1 MPSRD
6 WRDSRRA
13 GMLKGYS
20 GVVIHDWTA
29 LDTWSAA
36 MLDPKGLYELVGDV
50 PELDAPVLVYSLEGF
65 MDAGSAGKG
74 LVDNLLSSL
83 QHRTVARFDADILV
97 DYRARRPEL
106 LFVEDHFE
114 RYAAP
119 ELALR
124 LVHDTHSTPFLL
136 LTGPEPDVQWER
148 FAAAVIGL
156 IEQLRVRLTIGVH
169 GIPMAVPHTR
179 PLGVTAHAT
188 RRELVTVVNPWRGE
202 IRLPS
207 SMSSLLE
214 LRLGEAGHDA
224 MGFVAHVPHY
234 LAEADYPDA
243 SLVLLRSI
251 AAATGLA
258 LPADA
263 LAEAAGVTRKLV
275 QEQVDQSEEVGRVVR
290 ALETQFDAFVGGTD
304 RGSLLADQA
313 AMPSADEIG
322 AQVERFLADLGD
334 DGTSEDRP
342 ADGS

>member
-1 MPSRD
+1 
-6 WRDSRRA
+6 
-13 GMLKGYS
+13 
-20 GVVIHDWTA
+20 
-29 LDTWSAA
+29 
-36 MLDPKGLYELVGDV
+36 MLDPNGLYELIGDF
-50 PELDAPVLVYSLEGF
+50 PELDAPVLVYSLDGF
-65 MDAGSAGKG
+65 IDAGSAGKG
-74 LVDNLLSSL
+74 LVEHLLSVLEHQSI
-83 QHRTVARFDADILV
+83 VRFDTDLLV

-114 RYAAP
+114 RYATP

-124 LVHDTHSTPFLL
+124 LVRDQSGTAFLL

-156 IEQLRVRLTIGVH
+156 VKRLGVRLTIGVH

-188 RRELVTVVNPWRGE
+188 RRDLVTIVNPWRGE
-202 IRLPS
+202 LRLPS

-251 AAATGLA
+251 NAATGLD
-258 LPADA
+258 LPTDA
-263 LAEAAGVTRKLV
+263 LTEAAGLTRKLV

-290 ALETQFDAFVGGTD
+290 ALESQFDAFVGGSN
-304 RGSLLADQA
+304 RGSLLSDRLT
-313 AMPSADEIG
+313 MPSAEEIG
-322 AQVERFLADLGD
+322 AQVERFLADLD
-334 DGTSEDRP
+334 DGRSDDEPGGGSTSR
-342 ADGS
+342 

>member
-1 MPSRD
+1 
-6 WRDSRRA
+6 
-13 GMLKGYS
+13 
-20 GVVIHDWTA
+20 
-29 LDTWSAA
+29 
-36 MLDPKGLYELVGDV
+36 MLDPKGVYEFVGDV
-50 PELDAPVLVYSLEGF
+50 SELDGPVLIYSLDGF
-65 MDAGSAGKG
+65 IDAGSAGKG
-74 LVDNLLSSL
+74 LVDHLLSTL
-83 QHRTVARFDADILV
+83 EHRTIARFDTDLLV

-119 ELALR
+119 DLALR
-124 LVHDTHSTPFLL
+124 VVHDVAGTGFLL

-156 IEQLRVRLTIGVH
+156 VERLGVRLTIGVH

-202 IRLPS
+202 LRLPS

-251 AAATGLA
+251 AAATGLE

-263 LAEAAGVTRKLV
+263 LTEAAGLTRKLV

-290 ALETQFDAFVGGTD
+290 ALESQFDAFVGGSS
-304 RGSLLADQA
+304 RGSLLSDRLT
-313 AMPSADEIG
+313 MPSADEIG
-322 AQVERFLADLGD
+322 AQVERFLAHLD
-334 DGTSEDRP
+334 DGEADDDRTDDDR
-342 ADGS
+342 AGGTG

>member
-1 MPSRD
+1 
-6 WRDSRRA
+6 
-13 GMLKGYS
+13 
-20 GVVIHDWTA
+20 
-29 LDTWSAA
+29 
-36 MLDPKGLYELVGDV
+36 MLDPKGVYEFVGDV
-50 PELDAPVLVYSLEGF
+50 SELDGPVLIYSLDGF
-65 MDAGSAGKG
+65 IDAGSAGKD
-74 LVDNLLSSL
+74 LVDHLLSTL
-83 QHRTVARFDADILV
+83 EHRTIARFDTDLLV

-119 ELALR
+119 DLALR
-124 LVHDTHSTPFLL
+124 VVHDVAGTGFLL

-156 IEQLRVRLTIGVH
+156 VERLGVRLTIGVH

-188 RRELVTVVNPWRGE
+188 RRELVTIVNPWRGE
-202 IRLPS
+202 LRLPS

-251 AAATGLA
+251 AAATGLE

-263 LAEAAGVTRKLV
+263 LTEAAGLTRKLV

-290 ALETQFDAFVGGTD
+290 ALESQFDAFVGGSSRGNLLSD
-304 RGSLLADQA
+304 RLT
-313 AMPSADEIG
+313 MPSADEIG
-322 AQVERFLADLGD
+322 AQVERFLAHLD
-334 DGTSEDRP
+334 DGDADDDR
-342 ADGS
+342 ASGAG

>member
-1 MPSRD
+1 
-6 WRDSRRA
+6 
-13 GMLKGYS
+13 
-20 GVVIHDWTA
+20 
-29 LDTWSAA
+29 

-50 PELDAPVLVYSLEGF
+50 PELDAPVLVYSLDGF
-65 MDAGSAGKG
+65 IDAGSAGKG
-74 LVDNLLSSL
+74 LVDHLLSTL
-83 QHRTVARFDADILV
+83 QHRTIARFDADLLV

-106 LFVEDHFE
+106 LFVEDHFD

-124 LVHDTHSTPFLL
+124 LVHDQDGTAFLL

-156 IEQLRVRLTIGVH
+156 VERLGVRLTIGVH

-202 IRLPS
+202 LRLPS

-263 LAEAAGVTRKLV
+263 LSEAAGLTRKLV

-290 ALETQFDAFVGGTD
+290 ALESQFDAFVGEAN
-304 RGSLLADQA
+304 RGSLLSDRV
-313 AMPSADEIG
+313 AMPSAEEIG

-334 DGTSEDRP
+334 GEPDDNSPGRE
-342 ADGS
+342 G

>member
-1 MPSRD
+1 
-6 WRDSRRA
+6 
-13 GMLKGYS
+13 
-20 GVVIHDWTA
+20 
-29 LDTWSAA
+29 

-50 PELDAPVLVYSLEGF
+50 PELAAPVLIYSLDGF
-65 MDAGSAGKG
+65 IDAGSAGKG
-74 LVDNLLSSL
+74 LVDHLLSTL
-83 QHRTVARFDADILV
+83 EHRTIVRFDADLLV

-124 LVHDTHSTPFLL
+124 VVHDVAGTGFLL

-148 FAAAVIGL
+148 FAAAVVGL
-156 IEQLRVRLTIGVH
+156 VERLGVRLTIGVH

-188 RRELVTVVNPWRGE
+188 RRELVTIVNPWRGE
-202 IRLPS
+202 LRLPS

-251 AAATGLA
+251 AAATGLD

-263 LAEAAGVTRKLV
+263 LTEAAGLTRKLV

-290 ALETQFDAFVGGTD
+290 ALESQFDAFVGGSS
-304 RGSLLADQA
+304 RGSLLSDRLT
-313 AMPSADEIG
+313 MPSADEIG
-322 AQVERFLADLGD
+322 AQVERFLADLD
-334 DGTSEDRP
+334 DGGPEPGEGTDRT
-342 ADGS
+342 DR

>member
-1 MPSRD
+1 
-6 WRDSRRA
+6 
-13 GMLKGYS
+13 
-20 GVVIHDWTA
+20 
-29 LDTWSAA
+29 
-36 MLDPKGLYELVGDV
+36 MLDPKGVYEFVGDV
-50 PELDAPVLVYSLEGF
+50 SELDGPVLIYSLDGF
-65 MDAGSAGKG
+65 IDAGSAGKG
-74 LVDNLLSSL
+74 LVDHLLSTL
-83 QHRTVARFDADILV
+83 EHRTIARFDTDLLV

-119 ELALR
+119 DLALR
-124 LVHDTHSTPFLL
+124 VVHDVAGTGFLL

-156 IEQLRVRLTIGVH
+156 VERLGVRLTIGVH

-188 RRELVTVVNPWRGE
+188 RRELVTIVNPWRGE
-202 IRLPS
+202 LRLPS

-251 AAATGLA
+251 AAATGLE

-263 LAEAAGVTRKLV
+263 LTEAAGLTRKLV

-290 ALETQFDAFVGGTD
+290 ALESQFDAFVGGSSRGNLLSD
-304 RGSLLADQA
+304 RLT
-313 AMPSADEIG
+313 MPSADEIG
-322 AQVERFLADLGD
+322 AQVERFLAHLD
-334 DGTSEDRP
+334 DGDADDDR
-342 ADGS
+342 ANGAG

>member
-1 MPSRD
+1 
-6 WRDSRRA
+6 
-13 GMLKGYS
+13 
-20 GVVIHDWTA
+20 
-29 LDTWSAA
+29 

-50 PELDAPVLVYSLEGF
+50 PELDAPVLVYSLDGF
-65 MDAGSAGKG
+65 IDAGSAGKG
-74 LVDNLLSSL
+74 LVDHLLSAL
-83 QHRTVARFDADILV
+83 QHRVVARFDADLLV

-106 LFVEDHFE
+106 LFVEDHFD

-124 LVHDTHSTPFLL
+124 LVHDVGGTPFLL

-148 FAAAVIGL
+148 FAAALIGL
-156 IEQLRVRLTIGVH
+156 VERFGVRLTIGVH

-188 RRELVTVVNPWRGE
+188 RRDLVTVVNPWRGE
-202 IRLPS
+202 LRLPS

-251 AAATGLA
+251 ASATGLA
-258 LPADA
+258 LPTDA
-263 LAEAAGVTRKLV
+263 LTEAAGLTRKLV

-290 ALETQFDAFVGGTD
+290 ALESQFDAFVGETS
-304 RGSLLADQA
+304 RGSLLSDRLP
-313 AMPSADEIG
+313 MPSAEEIG
-322 AQVERFLADLGD
+322 AQVERFLADLD
-334 DGTSEDRP
+334 DDEPDGDRP
-342 ADGS
+342 GEGS

>member
-1 MPSRD
+1 
-6 WRDSRRA
+6 
-13 GMLKGYS
+13 
-20 GVVIHDWTA
+20 
-29 LDTWSAA
+29 
-36 MLDPKGLYELVGDV
+36 MLDPKSLYELVGDV
-50 PELDAPVLVYSLEGF
+50 PQLDAPVLVYSLDGF
-65 MDAGSAGKG
+65 MDAGGAGKG
-74 LVDNLLSSL
+74 LVDHLLSTL
-83 QHRTVARFDADILV
+83 EHRTVARFDADLLV

-124 LVHDTHSTPFLL
+124 VGHDAAGTAFLL

-156 IEQLRVRLTIGVH
+156 VERLGVRLTIGVH

-188 RRELVTVVNPWRGE
+188 RRDLVTIVNPWRGE
-202 IRLPS
+202 LRLPS

-214 LRLGEAGHDA
+214 LRLGESGHDA

-234 LAEADYPDA
+234 LAEAEYPDA

-258 LPADA
+258 LPTDA
-263 LAEAAGVTRKLV
+263 LVEAAGATRKLV

-290 ALETQFDAFVGGTD
+290 ALESQFDAFVGGTS
-304 RGSLLADQA
+304 RGSLLSDQV

-322 AQVERFLADLGD
+322 AQVERFLADLD
-334 DGTSEDRP
+334 EDGSAEDRP
-342 ADGS
+342 NDET

>member
-1 MPSRD
+1 
-6 WRDSRRA
+6 
-13 GMLKGYS
+13 
-20 GVVIHDWTA
+20 
-29 LDTWSAA
+29 

-50 PELDAPVLVYSLEGF
+50 PELDAPVLVYSLDGF
-65 MDAGSAGKG
+65 IDAGSAGKG
-74 LVDNLLSSL
+74 LVDHLLSTL
-83 QHRTVARFDADILV
+83 QHRTIARFDADLLV

-106 LFVEDHFE
+106 LFVEDHFD

-124 LVHDTHSTPFLL
+124 LVHDQDGTAFLL

-156 IEQLRVRLTIGVH
+156 VERLGVRLTIGVH

-202 IRLPS
+202 LRLPS

-258 LPADA
+258 LPTEA
-263 LAEAAGVTRKLV
+263 LSEAAGLTRKLV

-290 ALETQFDAFVGGTD
+290 ALESQFDAFVGEAN
-304 RGSLLADQA
+304 RGSLLSDRV
-313 AMPSADEIG
+313 AMPSAEEIG

-334 DGTSEDRP
+334 GEPDDDSPGRE
-342 ADGS
+342 G

>member
-1 MPSRD
+1 
-6 WRDSRRA
+6 
-13 GMLKGYS
+13 
-20 GVVIHDWTA
+20 
-29 LDTWSAA
+29 
-36 MLDPKGLYELVGDV
+36 MLDPKGLYELIGDV
-50 PELDAPVLVYSLEGF
+50 PELDAPVLVYSLDGF
-65 MDAGSAGKG
+65 IDAGSAGKG
-74 LVDNLLSSL
+74 LVDHLLSAL
-83 QHRTVARFDADILV
+83 QHRVVARFDADLLV

-106 LFVEDHFE
+106 LFVEDHFD
-114 RYAAP
+114 RYTAP

-124 LVHDTHSTPFLL
+124 LVHDLGGTPFLL

-156 IEQLRVRLTIGVH
+156 VERFGVRLTIGVH

-188 RRELVTVVNPWRGE
+188 RRDLVTVVNPWRGE
-202 IRLPS
+202 LRLPS

-251 AAATGLA
+251 ASATSLA
-258 LPADA
+258 LPTDA
-263 LAEAAGVTRKLV
+263 LTEAAGLTRKLV

-290 ALETQFDAFVGGTD
+290 ALESQFDAFVGETS
-304 RGSLLADQA
+304 RGSLLSERM
-313 AMPSADEIG
+313 AMPSAEEIG
-322 AQVERFLADLGD
+322 AQVERFLADLD
-334 DGTSEDRP
+334 EDGPTEDRP
-342 ADGS
+342 DDGA

>member
-1 MPSRD
+1 
-6 WRDSRRA
+6 
-13 GMLKGYS
+13 
-20 GVVIHDWTA
+20 
-29 LDTWSAA
+29 

-50 PELDAPVLVYSLEGF
+50 PELDGPVLIYSLDGF
-65 MDAGSAGKG
+65 IDAGGAGKG
-74 LVDNLLSSL
+74 LVDHL
-83 QHRTVARFDADILV
+83 QSTLEHRTIARFDTDLLV

-106 LFVEDHFE
+106 LFIEDHFE
-114 RYAAP
+114 RYAVP

-124 LVHDTHSTPFLL
+124 VMRDAAGIRFLL

-156 IEQLRVRLTIGVH
+156 VERLGVRLTIGVH

-188 RRELVTVVNPWRGE
+188 RRELVTIVNPWRGE
-202 IRLPS
+202 LRLPS

-251 AAATGLA
+251 AAATGLD

-263 LAEAAGVTRKLV
+263 LTEAAGLTRKLV

-290 ALETQFDAFVGGTD
+290 ALESQFDAFVGGSS
-304 RGSLLADQA
+304 RGSLLSDRLT
-313 AMPSADEIG
+313 MPSADEIG
-322 AQVERFLADLGD
+322 AQVERFLADLD
-334 DGTSEDRP
+334 DGGADDDR
-342 ADGS
+342 AGGAG

>member
-1 MPSRD
+1 
-6 WRDSRRA
+6 
-13 GMLKGYS
+13 
-20 GVVIHDWTA
+20 
-29 LDTWSAA
+29 

-50 PELDAPVLVYSLEGF
+50 PELDAPVLVYSLDGF
-65 MDAGSAGKG
+65 IDAGSAGKG
-74 LVDNLLSSL
+74 LVDHLLSTL
-83 QHRTVARFDADILV
+83 QHRTIARFDADLLV

-106 LFVEDHFE
+106 LFVEDHFD

-124 LVHDTHSTPFLL
+124 LVHDQDGTPFLL

-156 IEQLRVRLTIGVH
+156 VERFGVRLTIGVH

-202 IRLPS
+202 LRLPS

-214 LRLGEAGHDA
+214 LRLGAAGHDA

-251 AAATGLA
+251 ASATGLA
-258 LPADA
+258 LPTDA
-263 LAEAAGVTRKLV
+263 LTEAAGLTRKLV

-290 ALETQFDAFVGGTD
+290 ALESQFDAFVGETS
-304 RGSLLADQA
+304 RGSLLSDRMT
-313 AMPSADEIG
+313 MPSAEEIG
-322 AQVERFLADLGD
+322 AQVERFLADLD
-334 DGTSEDRP
+334 DDEPDGDRP
-342 ADGS
+342 GEGS

>member
-1 MPSRD
+1 
-6 WRDSRRA
+6 
-13 GMLKGYS
+13 
-20 GVVIHDWTA
+20 
-29 LDTWSAA
+29 

-50 PELDAPVLVYSLEGF
+50 PELDAPVLVYSLDGF
-65 MDAGSAGKG
+65 IDAGSAGKG
-74 LVDNLLSSL
+74 LVDHLLSTL
-83 QHRTVARFDADILV
+83 QHRTIARFDADLLV

-106 LFVEDHFE
+106 LFVEDHFD

-124 LVHDTHSTPFLL
+124 LVHDQDGTAFLL

-156 IEQLRVRLTIGVH
+156 VERLGVRLTIGVH

-202 IRLPS
+202 LRLPS

-258 LPADA
+258 LPAEA
-263 LAEAAGVTRKLV
+263 LSEAAGLTRKLV

-290 ALETQFDAFVGGTD
+290 ALESQFDAFVGEAN
-304 RGSLLADQA
+304 RGSLLSDRV
-313 AMPSADEIG
+313 AMPSAEEIG

-334 DGTSEDRP
+334 GEPDDDNPGRE
-342 ADGS
+342 G

>member
-1 MPSRD
+1 
-6 WRDSRRA
+6 
-13 GMLKGYS
+13 
-20 GVVIHDWTA
+20 
-29 LDTWSAA
+29 
-36 MLDPKGLYELVGDV
+36 MLDPKGLYEHVGDV
-50 PELDAPVLVYSLEGF
+50 PELDAPVLVYSLDGF
-65 MDAGSAGKG
+65 MDAGGAGRG
-74 LVDNLLSSL
+74 LVDHLLSTL
-83 QHRTVARFDADILV
+83 EHRIIARFDTDLLV

-114 RYAAP
+114 RYATP
-119 ELALR
+119 ELALW
-124 LVHDTHSTPFLL
+124 LVHDAHGTAFLL

-156 IEQLRVRLTIGVH
+156 VKRLGVRLTIGVH

-202 IRLPS
+202 LRLPS

-251 AAATGLA
+251 SAATGLV
-258 LPADA
+258 LPSDA
-263 LAEAAGVTRKLV
+263 LTEAAGTTRKLV
-275 QEQVDQSEEVGRVVR
+275 QEQVDKSEEVGRVVR
-290 ALETQFDAFVGGTD
+290 ALENQFDAYVGGTS

-313 AMPSADEIG
+313 SMPSADEIG

-334 DGTSEDRP
+334 DRSGDDQPGEST
-342 ADGS
+342 